1 MKHIRRIFP
10 QKNIMQTAGYVFDD
24 LKYDM
29 VYFMNYKNTLSP
41 ITTLPSSVVEVINNI
56 AEQLDDKMAIIK
68 KKKKKSSTNAYNPK
82 VALSSNNNIFKNL
95 STVGNVHLLTVAQKH
110 KNEQQRF
117 HKELNLALNGLTDNN
132 MNTILSK
139 VMNIFQNYN
148 QSLDKSV
155 IIPIATEHIISKSLM
170 QSIYTEHY
178 AHLLQEIVTTLEYGH
193 ELLDNVKSQLESNLK
208 LVELKQMS
216 KPVYRCVCLLYVSLY
231 LKNLLGFDEFIT
243 FINYNINKL
252 LHASNEIKEIVV
264 VGIVET
270 FMFIHQKQMNKD
282 IVSEQTEII
291 KSICDNS
298 AIPMNIRIRLFDI
311 KDVY

>member
-1 MKHIRRIFP
+1 
-10 QKNIMQTAGYVFDD
+10 MQTAGYVFDE
-24 LKYDM
+24 LKYDIG
-29 VYFMNYKNTLSP
+29 YFMNCKDALLPVS
-41 ITTLPSSVVEVINNI
+41 LPSHVVETINHI
-56 AEQLDDKMAIIK
+56 AEQLEDKMTIIK

-95 STVGNVHLLTVAQKH
+95 STVGNVHMLTAAQKH

-117 HKELNLALNGLTDNN
+117 HKEMNLALNGLTDNN
-132 MNTILSK
+132 MNTILQK

-148 QSLDKSV
+148 QTLDKSI
-155 IIPIATEHIISKSLM
+155 IIPIATEHIITKSLM

-178 AHLLQEIVTTLEYGH
+178 AHLLQEIVSTLEYGH
-193 ELLDNVKSQLESNLK
+193 ELLTTVKSQLESNLK

-231 LKNLLGFDEFIT
+231 LKKLLGYDEFIT
-243 FINYNINKL
+243 FVNYNISQL
-252 LHASNEIKEIVV
+252 LHASNDIKDIVV
-264 VGIVET
+264 VGLVET
-270 FMFIHQKQMNKD
+270 FMFIHQKQMNKE

-291 KSICDNS
+291 KSLCDNPTL
-298 AIPMNIRIRLFDI
+298 PMNIRIRLFDV